1 MSNILDTA
9 SGFPARDGNV
19 KAQPI
24 TIQIGNVG
32 PHLSGQTVALTER
45 LYLTADK
52 NKVVREGSEH
62 ARFLLGGPGDEIP
75 VEQAIALGM
84 VVQDDDDEVED
95 ETKQRTP
102 AKNKQRKPAENKE
115 Q

>member
-1 MSNILDTA
+1 
-9 SGFPARDGNV
+9 
-19 KAQPI
+19 
-24 TIQIGNVG
+24 
-32 PHLSGQTVALTER
+32 
-45 LYLTADK
+45 
-52 NKVVREGSEH
+52 
-62 ARFLLGGPGDEIP
+62 
-75 VEQAIALGM
+75 M